1 MADVTIP
8 REAVDAAGRAI
19 YERSIEGYSVTMPD
33 WDAMPDAVKL
43 NFREAALVALNAAA
57 PLIVAAAFEQRSRQI
72 HAELQEEFEDLG
84 PIQGP
89 AAEEAMDQAKTLR
102 RLATKLRAQS

>member
-1 MADVTIP
+1 MSNVQIS
-8 REAVDAAGRAI
+8 REAVDKAARQIHTRFDDAAAIEQARAR
-19 YERSIEGYSVTMPD
+19 EV
-33 WDAMPDAVKL
+33 AMD
-43 NFREAALVALNAAA
+43 ALNAAA
-57 PLIVAAAFEQRSRQI
+57 PLIVAAAYERRARQI

-102 RLATKLRAQS
+102 RLAAELRGA